1 MTEEHAVLLK
11 VELRDEADKRLALL
25 GEERGLFWVTAKG
38 ARKSKKRFVG
48 VLEPFTRGIYRTARY
63 GKGEYLDSVQVTG
76 ARDRIPGDLGRY
88 YVACYASE
96 LVTRLLRAGS
106 PAPRYFD
113 LLTALLDDLQVSEE
127 TAHQLWR
134 AVFEAGIL
142 ELQGLWP
149 GPGPDVEGAE
159 WLAIDVTSGEVG
171 VGEEPSEEE
180 REAPPVRGAKV
191 VLGALLWE
199 VFDRLR
205 QIPLAEARRLAPP
218 PAELR
223 PMNRLTALMIRDQLQ
238 LELNSVR
245 LLNQFQKRKLQAPCA
260 DAAIP
265 PPAP

>member
-1 MTEEHAVLLK
+1 VPAEVAEEHAVLLK
-11 VELRDEADKRLALL
+11 VELRDESDKRLALL

-48 VLEPFTRGIYRTARY
+48 VLEPFTRGVYRTARY
-63 GKGEYLDSVQVTG
+63 GKGEYLDSVDVTG

-88 YVACYASE
+88 YVACYACE
-96 LVTRLLRAGS
+96 LVSRLLRTGT
-106 PAPRYFD
+106 PAPGYFD

-127 TAHQLWR
+127 TEHQLWR

-159 WLAIDVTSGEVG
+159 WLAIDVTTGEVSLG
-171 VGEEPSEEE
+171 SAPEPGENES
-180 REAPPVRGAKV
+180 PPVRGAKV
-191 VLGALLWE
+191 TIGALLWE
-199 VFDRLR
+199 VFERLR
-205 QIPLAEARRLAPP
+205 QLPLIEARRLAPP
-218 PAELR
+218 SAELR

-245 LLNQFQKRKLQAPCA
+245 LLNQFQKRALR
-260 DAAIP
+260 
-265 PPAP
+265 PATD